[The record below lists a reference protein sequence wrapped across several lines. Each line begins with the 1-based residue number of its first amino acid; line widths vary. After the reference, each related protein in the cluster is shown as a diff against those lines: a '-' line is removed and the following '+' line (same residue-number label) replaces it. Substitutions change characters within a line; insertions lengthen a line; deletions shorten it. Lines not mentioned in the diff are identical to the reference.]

1 MKTCQSIKVPLQILF
16 LFQAPQQN
24 QSQEEKNVAS

>member
-1 MKTCQSIKVPLQILF
+1 MYQSITVPPQIFF
-16 LFQAPQQN
+16 LFHAPQQN